1 MLNAGISVR
10 SDTEHKQLGKP
21 FYWNKRIKIEVPY
34 WSNNR
39 GNSQCQSLQPTQAAV
54 GGAISYVVPTQNL
67 LFVRQMGEAVLII
80 GQQFVFLLRKEC
92 IAGRRILLKLEGAA
106 LCIFES

>member
-1 MLNAGISVR
+1 M
-10 SDTEHKQLGKP
+10 
-21 FYWNKRIKIEVPY
+21 
-34 WSNNR
+34 WSLHR
-39 GNSQCQSLQPTQAAV
+39 
-54 GGAISYVVPTQNL
+54 TQNL